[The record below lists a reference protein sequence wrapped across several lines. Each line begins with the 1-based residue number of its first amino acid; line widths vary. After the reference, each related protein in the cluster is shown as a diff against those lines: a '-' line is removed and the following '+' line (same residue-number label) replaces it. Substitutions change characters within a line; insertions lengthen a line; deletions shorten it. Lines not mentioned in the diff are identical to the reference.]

1 MRVSASFRARVAVVT
16 LLAAV
21 LGTVATLGIMTGS
34 AAAQNGVTVTAS
46 LTTVIEG
53 LDARFVLVRTGAT
66 DTEATV
72 DVSVTETGSMLAG
85 GGGQSRTVTFEPN
98 SASATLTLP
107 TVDDTVVESDSEVT
121 VTVGSSSATVTVEDD
136 DTAEFALSVSP
147 SGLSEAEADSV
158 AVTVTITN
166 GVTFAKPQDI
176 DITLDGTAAAGV
188 DFILTDV
195 AARLV
200 TKPFSLKLAAGESEA
215 AGAVTAVDD
224 TVDDDAETVVVT
236 ASHNGAGIGSAIIA
250 ITDDD
255 DAAPALALAAL
266 SMSGNVGRAMY
277 PAFDAETLHYAA
289 GCSDA
294 DAATVDS
301 LTLTMSTESSDTRLA
316 VNGIQVPNS
325 NALVPLSG
333 LDGTSD
339 IVIVLSNAAGQA
351 RTYTIHCLDHDY
363 PTITVTKQP
372 GAWDGLILGAL
383 PGADRGAV
391 YRWSVLQIM
400 DTNGVPWFRRRVG
413 DFRVA
418 NFKPLQTASYAYGYI
433 KVPGPDKLQ
442 MLDDNLEE
450 AAPAMGPPSSAD
462 SDEGIDNHDFAA
474 RANDNIVM
482 VTTDPTS
489 RDLSAFTDDDGN
501 PYSTNEAV
509 RDQIIREVT
518 PGRDN
523 VFTWNTK
530 DHMELVDCTQHRFTA
545 SEGAYAHFNS
555 IEVVDGN
562 LLVSFRGCAAVVM
575 IDGSTGEVIW
585 RLGRSNLSDDEW
597 RAKGLKPPLKI
608 VGDPY
613 GEFCGQHSAK
623 ILGNGNLILYD
634 NGVYC
639 LEDPDTGATMR
650 TNREFSRVVEYAL
663 DVGNGEAVFV
673 RHHSYNDAFDAV
685 TPTGGLVAPISN
697 GNWLISWNPNAT
709 ALPSITE
716 WDPVTGTELLHVS
729 HTDSAGGR
737 GTWRAYPMRYD
748 EFPAETAPLSAV
760 FAESDFSDEA
770 YTGMSDSPQVVVAF
784 NRPVAD
790 LAADSPSVSVTG
802 ATVASVRAHVVPG
815 EAANA
820 YIFTLTPTG
829 TDTITFSLVA
839 DAPCAS
845 RGVCTADGT
854 VLSEVPAA
862 RELAL
867 DLPPTIDSAT
877 ALDVP
882 EATTAVATLAASDPD
897 TSASQLVWS
906 IPEGAA
912 GGADADKF
920 ALSTAG
926 VLTLLAAKDFEAP
939 DDADGD
945 GTYEVTVQVAD
956 TASQVTADLRVTLID
971 VNEAPVVSGPAVAN
985 HEEND
990 PDAVESYTVT
1000 DPEDDPVEWSLSGP
1014 DKALFT
1020 IVGGVLRFGAPPDF
1034 DGPGDNEYHVV
1045 VEATDDD
1052 PDNMLTGTWAVTVNV
1067 TGVNEAPVVSEF
1079 AVVRYPENETY
1090 AVASYTAID
1099 PEGDAVEWSL
1109 SGTDMALFTIVGGVL
1124 SFGATPDFEGPGD
1137 NEYDV
1142 VVVASDGE
1150 LTGTAAVTVS
1160 VANVDETGEAL
1171 LAPSEPQVGSGVMA
1185 SVTDPDGIVGAPEW
1199 RWGRS
1204 TNRSSWSL
1212 IDGEASSVYTPG
1224 AGDVGHWLRAT
1235 ASYTDGHP
1243 SVKQAAAVSGAAVVP
1258 STTNDPPVFPAPET
1272 ELFVAEN
1279 TPDGRD
1285 IGDPVAASDPGDRLT
1300 YTMTGPDASLFEIV
1314 PASGQLRTSGA
1325 LNYED
1330 QNSLAVMV
1338 TATDGGGASTSQRVT
1353 VTVTDID
1360 EEPEVSGLA
1369 LVRYPENE
1377 THAVADYTAY
1387 DPENQPVEWSLSG
1400 PDAAHFN
1407 IDPSSG
1413 RLSFATPP
1421 DREARRNLYEVTVQ
1435 ATDNTDNTGR
1445 LAVTVNVTDI
1455 DEPPIVTGD
1464 AAPSHP
1470 ELSTAPV
1477 DTYRADDPEDHF
1489 VRWSLS
1495 GPDADDFSIDSS
1507 GTLRFA
1513 GPPELDL
1520 DNVYQV
1526 TVEAYDG
1533 GLTGILEVIVTIV
1546 ARQPPKTTGGGGGGG
1561 GGGSAPAVV
1570 EIGGPSYAAAGS
1582 EAVFTA
1588 AVSDGAGID
1597 ALRWTAIGPDGFTA
1611 TGDAPQLAFVA
1622 PSSGS
1627 YTVSVSV
1634 TVVHAGRRTLTDS
1647 VTLAVLG
1654 DITDHQFV
1662 DEIVWLAQ
1670 EGITSGCADFSF
1682 CPGRPVTRAQMASF
1696 LARALDLEPPRQ
1708 QAGFVDV
1715 DSSGVHSANIEA
1727 LFAAQITAG
1736 CSQQPLSFCPHRP
1749 VTRAQMASFLAGAL
1763 DLEPPRQ
1770 QAGFVD
1776 VDSSGVHGANI
1787 EALFAAQITAGCS
1800 QQPLSFCPH
1809 RPVTRAQM
1817 AAFLYRARHLI
1828 ARAGSG

>member
-1 MRVSASFRARVAVVT
+1 MLVRVSASFGARVTVVT

-21 LGTVATLGIMTGS
+21 LATLGIMTGS

-98 SASATLTLP
+98 SDSATLTLP

-176 DITLDGTAAAGV
+176 DITLGGTAAAGA
-188 DFILTDV
+188 DFILTD
-195 AARLV
+195 AAATLV

-215 AGAVTAVDD
+215 AGVVTAVDD
-224 TVDDDAETVVVT
+224 TVDDDVETVVVT
-236 ASHNGAGIGSAIIA
+236 ASHNGASIGSAIIA

-277 PAFDAETLHYAA
+277 PAFDADTLHYAA

-325 NALVPLSG
+325 NALVPLRG

-351 RTYTIHCLDHDY
+351 RTYTVHCLDHDY

-372 GAWDGLILGAL
+372 GAWDGLIV
-383 PGADRGAV
+383 GAV
-391 YRWSVLQIM
+391 AAVSRSDAYQWSPLQIV
-400 DTNGVPWFRRRVG
+400 DTNGVPWFRQRLE
-413 DFRVA
+413 DIRVA
-418 NFKPLQTASYAYGYI
+418 HFRPLRGASYAYGYSRS
-433 KVPGPDKLQ
+433 PGPEKLQ
-442 MLDDNLEE
+442 MLDENLEE
-450 AAPAMGPPSSAD
+450 AGPTIGPPNSAG
-462 SDEGIDNHDFAA
+462 SDEAIDLHDFVAK
-474 RANDNIVM
+474 ANDNIVM
-482 VTTDPTS
+482 VTDDPST
-489 RDLSAFTDDDGN
+489 RDLSAFTDSNGN
-501 PYSTNEAV
+501 PYSTNEAIK
-509 RDQIIREVT
+509 DEIIREVT
-518 PGRDN
+518 PAGAT

-545 SEGAYAHFNS
+545 SEGEYSHFNS
-555 IEVVDGN
+555 IEVVNGN

-623 ILGNGNLILYD
+623 ILGNGNLILFD

-639 LEDPDTGATMR
+639 LQDPDTGDTAR
-650 TNREFSRVVEYAL
+650 TNGEFTRVVEYAL
-663 DVGNGEAVFV
+663 DVDSGEAVFV
-673 RHHSYNDAFDAV
+673 RHHSYNDSFNAV
-685 TPTGGLVAPISN
+685 IGSTGLVAPISN
-697 GNWLISWNPNAT
+697 GNWLISWGRT
-709 ALPSITE
+709 TMDLPAVTE
-716 WDPVTGTELLHVS
+716 WDPVTNTELLHIS
-729 HTDSAGGR
+729 YTTSAGDR
-737 GTWRAYPMRYD
+737 SMTRAYPMRYD

-760 FAESDFSDEA
+760 FADSGFADEA
-770 YTGMSDSPQVVVAF
+770 YTGTSDSPQLVVAF

-790 LAADSPSVSVTG
+790 FAADTPSVSVTG
-802 ATVASVRAHVVPG
+802 ATVASVQAHVVPG

-829 TDTITFSLVA
+829 TDGITFSLVA

-862 RELAL
+862 RELAS

-1034 DGPGDNEYHVV
+1034 EGPGDNEYHVV

-1109 SGTDMALFTIVGGVL
+1109 SGADMALFTIVGGVL

-1137 NEYDV
+1137 NEYEV
-1142 VVVASDGE
+1142 VVVASDGD

-1160 VANVDETGEAL
+1160 VDNVDETGAAS
-1171 LAPSEPQVGSGVMA
+1171 LAPSEPQVGSDVVA
-1185 SVTDPDGIVGAPEW
+1185 SVADPDGIVGAPEW
-1199 RWGRS
+1199 SWGRS

-1212 IDGEASSVYTPG
+1212 IDGEASAVYTPG

-1235 ASYTDGHP
+1235 ASYTDGHG

-1258 STTNDPPVFPAPET
+1258 STTNDPPVFPATET

-1279 TPDGRD
+1279 TPAGRD

-1300 YTMTGPDASLFEIV
+1300 YTMTGLDASLFEIV

-1330 QNSLAVMV
+1330 QNSLAVAV
-1338 TATDGGGASTSQRVT
+1338 TATDGGGASASQRVT

-1360 EEPEVSGLA
+1360 EEPEVSGRA

-1377 THAVADYTAY
+1377 THAVADYTAD

-1495 GPDADDFSIDSS
+1495 GPDADDFSIDSR

-1520 DNVYQV
+1520 DNVYHV

-1533 GLTGILEVIVTIV
+1533 GLTGTLEVIVTIV
-1546 ARQPPKTTGGGGGGG
+1546 ARQPPKTTGGGGGGGG

-1622 PSSGS
+1622 PSSGA

-1670 EGITSGCADFSF
+1670 EGITLGCADFSF

-1696 LARALDLEPPRQ
+1696 LARALDLEPPQ
-1708 QAGFVDV
+1708 
-1715 DSSGVHSANIEA
+1715 
-1727 LFAAQITAG
+1727 
-1736 CSQQPLSFCPHRP
+1736 
-1749 VTRAQMASFLAGAL
+1749 
-1763 DLEPPRQ
+1763 Q

-1800 QQPLSFCPH
+1800 QQPLSYCPH

-1817 AAFLYRARHLI
+1817 ASFLAGALDLEPPQQQAGFVDVDSSGVHGANIEALFAAEITAGCSQQPLSYCPHRPVTRAQMAVFLYRARHLI